1 MKAVVS
7 TVWIMAS
14 FLKSIFAVASSINTI
29 LDLLRIALHIQRSCF
44 SPAEKLLLLILADSP
59 PLD

>member
-29 LDLLRIALHIQRSCF
+29 LDLLRIALQMQRSCF
-44 SPAEKLLLLILADSP
+44 SPAEKLLLLILADNP